1 MRTNIILHD
10 PKPESLV
17 MTAAVSPG
25 EIIATPDGYAAI
37 VGGFANAAIGDRVPV
52 ELDVVAE
59 VPAASAT
66 TFTVGDLIRWN
77 NTTKLAVASGAGD
90 FSIGYAVLAKTNGQ
104 TIVRVRFNKLKLPT
118 ASA

>member
-37 VGGFANAAIGDRVPV
+37 VGGFANAAIGDRIPV
-52 ELDVVAE
+52 ELDCIAE
-59 VPAASAT
+59 VPCASGT
-66 TFTVGDLIRWN
+66 TLAVGALVRWN
-77 NTTKLAVASGAGD
+77 NTTKLAVATGAGD
-90 FSIGYAVLAKTNGQ
+90 FSLGYAVLAKTSGQ
-104 TIVRVRFNKLKLPT
+104 LVVRVRFNKLKLPT
-118 ASA
+118 S